1 MGFTHTYYID
11 YEIDVKILLKGTPHL
26 HEEHYG
32 PQFNDIHVLHR
43 ITDRN
48 HNFCILTVKPEI
60 EYKLTL
66 TLAPLSLPEDPKS
79 DRKNVEGHVFGFG
92 FTGNEF
98 MENLQKTQPSTS
110 RPETRMEQRKLTKMT
125 FKFSDCQGLQ
135 TKYNQKATDP
145 VRIQPGILRYTGT
158 KIYNNNIWMQK

>member
-1 MGFTHTYYID
+1 MLLDLQTSYS
-11 YEIDVKILLKGTPHL
+11 VLLKGTPHL
-26 HEEHYG
+26 HEDHYG

-43 ITDRN
+43 VTDRN

-66 TLAPLSLPEDPKS
+66 TLAPLSLPENPKS

-135 TKYNQKATDP
+135 TKYNLDATDP
-145 VRIQPGILRYTGT
+145 VRIQPGRLRYTGT
-158 KIYNNNIWMQK
+158 KIYHNNIWMQK